1 MNSRKTSNKIL
12 TTLLVLLVA
21 LFVAA
26 VPSGAEQ
33 NKKEKENHP
42 TKPSAPPPKQ
52 VRPATPS
59 VQRTNSPPTQVQ
71 PHVNATTVRPSGGA
85 GASTR
90 TNPSEFKFE
99 KPKDRPTGGVG
110 TNPPTAV
117 HGGPGT
123 YNPAVRPSGGG
134 ASTRTN
140 PSEFKFEKP
149 KDRPTGGVGTNP
161 PTAVHGGPG
170 TYNPAVRP
178 SGGGG
183 TNPPTAVHGGP
194 GTYNP
199 AVRPSGGVGTNPP
212 TAVHGGPGVN
222 RPAFRPPPNAARVA
236 APGGGVTYRGGK
248 GQQWTVDRNN
258 HVTGFSRPGMQAS
271 FRPDGRVHSVQVT
284 RPDHSVMTV
293 NHGLHGGC
301 QTVAVRPGGVRVV
314 TYGRNRGFTERP
326 LTRPGGYISRTYV
339 VGGRPYVHV
348 YRPYYYHGVHYYRYV
363 PAHYYRPAYYQW
375 AYNPWRR
382 PVVFSWG
389 WGPAPWYGYYGGYL
403 APAPV
408 YPTAALW
415 LTDFLLAE
423 NLKLAYENRRE
434 YENQQ
439 VAATPEVSAGPQQ
452 VTLTPEVK
460 AAIAEEVRQQLAAE
474 QAAAAQPSQPPEPNA
489 PPPTAGNEVAPPAL
503 DPNQRMFVVSE
514 NLDAMEGGQPC
525 ALTPGDVIYRTG
537 DNLIDGN
544 KVAVNVLTSKAG
556 DCPANSAT
564 EIDVN
569 VLQEMHNQFRE
580 QIDAGL
586 QTMATNQ
593 GQNGLPSGP
602 PPGAVAVPEGTA
614 PPDPSAG
621 SELTQQQQEADQA
634 EGEAQQGSGGS

>member
-1 MNSRKTSNKIL
+1 MNSRNNSNKIL
-12 TTLLVLLVA
+12 TTLLVLLLA
-21 LFVAA
+21 LLVAA

-33 NKKEKENHP
+33 DKKEKENHP
-42 TKPSAPPPKQ
+42 AKPSAPPPKQ
-52 VRPATPS
+52 VRPATPN
-59 VQRTNSPPTQVQ
+59 VQRTNPPPTHVQ

-123 YNPAVRPSGGG
+123 NY
-134 ASTRTN
+134 
-140 PSEFKFEKP
+140 
-149 KDRPTGGVGTNP
+149 
-161 PTAVHGGPG
+161 
-170 TYNPAVRP
+170 
-178 SGGGG
+178 
-183 TNPPTAVHGGP
+183 
-194 GTYNP
+194 P

-212 TAVHGGPGVN
+212 TAVHGGPGTHNPAVGPTGGVGTN
-222 RPAFRPPPNAARVA
+222 PPTAVHERPGTNYPAVRPSGGVGANPPATFHGGPSVSRPAFRPPPNATRVA
-236 APGGGVTYRGGK
+236 APGGGTTYRGGK

-271 FRPDGRVHSVQVT
+271 FRPDGRVHSLHVA
-284 RPDHSVMTV
+284 RPDHTEMIV
-293 NHGLHGGC
+293 NHGLHGGR
-301 QTVAVRPGGVRVV
+301 QTVVVRPGGVRVV
-314 TYGRNRGFTERP
+314 TYGRNRGFVERP
-326 LTRPGGYISRTYV
+326 LPRRGYMGRTYV
-339 VGGRPYVHV
+339 VGGRPYVRV
-348 YRPYYYHGVHYYRYV
+348 YRTYYYRNVVYYRYV
-363 PAHYYRPAYYQW
+363 PAYYYRPVYYRW
-375 AYNPWRR
+375 VYNPWPA
-382 PVVFSWG
+382 PVVYTWG
-389 WGPAPWYGYYGGYL
+389 WGPDPWYGYYGGYF

-423 NLKLAYENRRE
+423 NLRLAYQARKDRERERE
-434 YENQQ
+434 YQEQREE
-439 VAATPEVSAGPQQ
+439 AATPEVQTSSRE

-489 PPPTAGNEVAPPAL
+489 PPPTVGNEVAPPAL

-514 NLDAMEGGQPC
+514 NLDVMEGGQPC

-537 DNLIDGN
+537 DNLIDGD
-544 KVAVNVLTSKAG
+544 KVAVNVLASKAG

-564 EIDVN
+564 EIDVS
-569 VLQEMHNQFRE
+569 VLQEMHNKFRE

-586 QTMATNQ
+586 QALAANQ

-602 PPGAVAVPEGTA
+602 TPGAVAVPEGTA
-614 PPDPSAG
+614 LADPDAG
-621 SELTQQQQEADQA
+621 SELTQQQQDADQA
-634 EGEAQQGSGGS
+634 EGEAQEGSGGS

>member
-1 MNSRKTSNKIL
+1 
-12 TTLLVLLVA
+12 
-21 LFVAA
+21 
-26 VPSGAEQ
+26 
-33 NKKEKENHP
+33 
-42 TKPSAPPPKQ
+42 
-52 VRPATPS
+52 
-59 VQRTNSPPTQVQ
+59 
-71 PHVNATTVRPSGGA
+71 
-85 GASTR
+85 
-90 TNPSEFKFE
+90 
-99 KPKDRPTGGVG
+99 
-110 TNPPTAV
+110 
-117 HGGPGT
+117 
-123 YNPAVRPSGGG
+123 
-134 ASTRTN
+134 
-140 PSEFKFEKP
+140 
-149 KDRPTGGVGTNP
+149 
-161 PTAVHGGPG
+161 
-170 TYNPAVRP
+170 
-178 SGGGG
+178 
-183 TNPPTAVHGGP
+183 
-194 GTYNP
+194 
-199 AVRPSGGVGTNPP
+199 
-212 TAVHGGPGVN
+212 
-222 RPAFRPPPNAARVA
+222 
-236 APGGGVTYRGGK
+236 
-248 GQQWTVDRNN
+248 
-258 HVTGFSRPGMQAS
+258 MQAS
-271 FRPDGRVHSVQVT
+271 FRPDGRVHSLHVT
-284 RPDHSVMTV
+284 RPDHSVMIV
-293 NHGLHGGC
+293 NHGLRGGR

-314 TYGRNRGFTERP
+314 TYGRSRGFTERP

-363 PAHYYRPAYYQW
+363 PAHYYHPVYYRW
-375 AYNPWRR
+375 VYNPWRR
-382 PVVFSWG
+382 PVVYTWG
-389 WGPAPWYGYYGGYL
+389 WGPAPWYGFYGGYF

-423 NLKLAYENRRE
+423 NLRLAYEARKDRERERE
-434 YENQQ
+434 YQEQREE
-439 VAATPEVSAGPQQ
+439 AATPEVQTSSRE

-489 PPPTAGNEVAPPAL
+489 PPPTVGNEVAPPAL

-544 KVAVNVLTSKAG
+544 NVAVNVLASKAG

-564 EIDVN
+564 EIDVS

-586 QTMATNQ
+586 QTLATNQ

-614 PPDPSAG
+614 PADPNAG

-634 EGEAQQGSGGS
+634 EGEAQEGSGGSRRV

>member
-85 GASTR
+85 
-90 TNPSEFKFE
+90 
-99 KPKDRPTGGVG
+99 
-110 TNPPTAV
+110 
-117 HGGPGT
+117 
-123 YNPAVRPSGGG
+123 G

-293 NHGLHGGC
+293 NHGLHGGR

-326 LTRPGGYISRTYV
+326 LTRRGGYISRTYV

-363 PAHYYRPAYYQW
+363 PAHYYHPVYYRW
-375 AYNPWRR
+375 VYNPWRR
-382 PVVFSWG
+382 PVVYTWG
-389 WGPAPWYGYYGGYL
+389 WGPAPWYGFYGGYF

-423 NLKLAYENRRE
+423 NLKLAYEARKDKERE
-434 YENQQ
+434 YQEQREE
-439 VAATPEVSAGPQQ
+439 AATPEVQTSSRE